1 MENRCKL
8 GGPLMAFSSR
18 SILVACARTAMVV
31 VACCNLGA
39 GPFTSSTINYVVE
52 LFTSQGCAYC
62 PRADQW
68 LAAIARAPDVVAVS
82 FPVDYW
88 DYIGWRDTLA
98 SPAFT
103 ARQKAYAAAHGEGQ
117 VYTPQVIVNGLA
129 GAAGGDR
136 AEIEQA
142 IKTAKGVDGALTV
155 PVRLSETG
163 GHFMV
168 EVASGSGGP
177 AGVFVLR
184 IARASTVQILRGEN
198 AGRSVTYTN
207 VVRAIN
213 KLGDWIGQAATF
225 DMPGAAR
232 DGEGFIVLVQ
242 KGTPERPG
250 AILAAAKTE
259 GL

>member
-1 MENRCKL
+1 
-8 GGPLMAFSSR
+8 MAFSSR

-39 GPFTSSTINYVVE
+39 DPFTSSTINYVVE

-103 ARQKAYAAAHGEGQ
+103 ARQKAYAAAHGKAN

-142 IKTAKGVDGALTV
+142 IKTAKG
-155 PVRLSETG
+155 S
-163 GHFMV
+163 M
-168 EVASGSGGP
+168 
-177 AGVFVLR
+177 
-184 IARASTVQILRGEN
+184 AR
-198 AGRSVTYTN
+198 
-207 VVRAIN
+207 
-213 KLGDWIGQAATF
+213 
-225 DMPGAAR
+225 
-232 DGEGFIVLVQ
+232 
-242 KGTPERPG
+242 
-250 AILAAAKTE
+250 
-259 GL
+259 

>member
-1 MENRCKL
+1 LEP
-8 GGPLMAFSSR
+8 GR
-18 SILVACARTAMVV
+18 SLPPTK
-31 VACCNLGA
+31 
-39 GPFTSSTINYVVE
+39 YVIE

-103 ARQKAYAAAHGEGQ
+103 ARQKAYAAAHGEAN

-142 IKTAKGVDGALTV
+142 IKTATGVDGALTV
-155 PVRLSETG
+155 PMRLSETG
-163 GHFMV
+163 GHFTV
-168 EVASGSGGP
+168 EVAGGSGGP
-177 AGVFVLR
+177 ADVFALR
-184 IARASTVQILRGEN
+184 VARASTVQILRGEN

-213 KLGDWIGQAATF
+213 KLGDWIGQTATF
-225 DMPGAAR
+225 DMPGAAG

-259 GL
+259 GF

>member
-1 MENRCKL
+1 MD
-8 GGPLMAFSSR
+8 FSNR
-18 SILVACARTAMVV
+18 SILVVYARTAMVV

-39 GPFTSSTINYVVE
+39 GPFSPPRVKYVVE
-52 LFTSQGCAYC
+52 LFTSQGCSSC
-62 PRADQW
+62 PPADRW
-68 LAAIARAPDVVAVS
+68 LAAIARESDVAAIS
-82 FPVDYW
+82 YHVDYW

-98 SPAFT
+98 SPVFT
-103 ARQKAYAAAHGEGQ
+103 ARQKAYAAVHDGWQ
-117 VYTPQVIVNGLA
+117 IYTPEVIANGLA
-129 GAAGGDR
+129 DAAGGDQADIER
-136 AEIEQA
+136 AIQS
-142 IKTAKGVDGALTV
+142 AKGVDGALTV
-155 PVRLSETG
+155 PMRISETG

-168 EVASGSGGP
+168 EVAGGSGGP

-184 IARASTVQILRGEN
+184 VARASTVQILRGEN

-213 KLGDWIGQAATF
+213 KLGDWTGETATF
-225 DMPGAAR
+225 EMPGVAH
-232 DGEGFIVLVQ
+232 DGEGFVVLVQ

>member
-1 MENRCKL
+1 
-8 GGPLMAFSSR
+8 MAFSSR
-18 SILVACARTAMVV
+18 PIQVACARTAMVV
-31 VACCNLGA
+31 VTCGNLGA
-39 GPFTSSTINYVVE
+39 GQLDSSTINYVVE

-62 PRADQW
+62 PPADQW

-103 ARQKAYAAAHGEGQ
+103 ARQKAYAAAHGEAN
-117 VYTPQVIVNGLA
+117 VYTPQVIVDGLA

-142 IKTAKGVDGALTV
+142 IKTTKGAESALSV
-155 PVRLSETG
+155 PMRLFSDTG

-168 EVASGSGGP
+168 EVAGGGGGP
-177 AGVFVLR
+177 AGVFALR
-184 IARASTVQILRGEN
+184 VARASTVQILRGEN
-198 AGRSVTYTN
+198 AGRRVTYTN

-213 KLGDWIGQAATF
+213 KLGDWTGETATF
-225 DMPGAAR
+225 DMPGAAH
-232 DGEGFIVLVQ
+232 DGEGFVVLVQ

-250 AILAAAKTE
+250 VILATAKTE